1 MGAHMKAAGLQEKWK
16 QHVES
21 YRNGGLTK
29 TDYCKTHKI
38 GYHQFG
44 YWLKKF
50 NAKTAL
56 VPIRL
61 KTPTETEPTVLCSL
75 HFKQGVC
82 LKIHDL
88 KSLGVILGMLG
99 SHAV

>member
-1 MGAHMKAAGLQEKWK
+1 MKRSYDQEKWK
-16 QHVES
+16 NHVES

-29 TDYCKTHKI
+29 TNYCKTHKI

-50 NAKTAL
+50 KTNTQL
-56 VPIRL
+56 VPVRV
-61 KTPTETEPTVLCSL
+61 KAPVEVEPIVLCSL
-75 HFKQGVC
+75 HFKRSIC
-82 LKIHDL
+82 LKVHDL

-99 SHAV
+99 SDAV

>member
-1 MGAHMKAAGLQEKWK
+1 MEASDLQEKWK

-21 YRNGGLTK
+21 YRKGGLNK
-29 TDYCKTHKI
+29 TNYCKMHNI
-38 GYHQFG
+38 GYHQFN
-44 YWLKKF
+44 YWLNKF
-50 NAKTAL
+50 NTKTAL
-56 VPIRL
+56 VPIRVR
-61 KTPTETEPTVLCSL
+61 TPTEVEPTVLCSL